1 MKIIIRLCLYSLLF
15 CSSLPF
21 FGSGTDQI
29 LIPLSNPDKPGTI
42 SINHYKGSIHVT
54 GYSGKTVMITA
65 NYRNPTNSNGMK
77 LISSSAVTLSATE
90 KNNVVVVKVNSYRR
104 TIDLDIRV
112 PYEFSLIISN
122 DDNGDILVRDVSGVF
137 ELNNNNGDVKLF
149 NVSGSA
155 IISTIDGNIL
165 TDFINVDPEMP
176 MALSTIEGQI
186 DMNLPGNA
194 NISLKMRTEYGEIY
208 SDFNINIDKRKINI
222 RKHKNTRSTN
232 ITLDGWTYGKIN
244 NGGPEYLIKTLN
256 GNIYIKKKK

>member
-1 MKIIIRLCLYSLLF
+1 MKLMIRLCLCSLLM

-21 FGSGTDQI
+21 FGSGAEQI
-29 LIPLSNPDKPGTI
+29 LIPLSNPDKPGLL
-42 SINHYKGSIHVT
+42 SINHYKGSINVT

-65 NYRNPTNSNGMK
+65 NYRNPVNSNGMK

-90 KNNVVVVKVNSYRR
+90 KNNIVVVKVNSYRR

-112 PYEFSLIISN
+112 PYDFSLKISN
-122 DDNGDILVRDVSGVF
+122 DDNGEILIRDVSGVF

-149 NVSGSA
+149 SVSGSA

-165 TDFINVDPEMP
+165 TNFINVDPEMP
-176 MALSTIEGQI
+176 MALSTIEGRI
-186 DMNLPGNA
+186 DMILPGDA

-208 SDFNINIDKRKINI
+208 SDFDISIDKRKTNI
-222 RKHKNTRSTN
+222 RKHKSSRSTK

-256 GNIYIKKKK
+256 GSIYIKKKK